1 MEHARAAQR
10 ITRTLFFAQ
19 SLGSAGQVAI
29 FPIVAI
35 LGAQLSGR
43 QSWAGVP
50 STVYLLA
57 SAFSAFG
64 WGNLMDRIGRR
75 RTLVSGLLMG
85 CVAGTLG
92 VIAVLGKSLGIFLV
106 GATFTGFAVSCL
118 TLSRFVS
125 AEVHPPAERAR
136 AISNVVLGGTVGAII
151 GPLMAGP
158 VARVVR
164 EAGYDELAGP
174 FAVMFVLFAL
184 GALIIYTWLRPE
196 PRELARAIGA
206 GDGRP
211 AINGQARSISG
222 ILRDRAVVVAMAAMI
237 FGQLVMVMLMVI
249 TPLHMRGHEHTLSS
263 ISFVIS
269 THVVGMYA
277 FSVISG
283 RLADRWGRSPVIAA
297 GGAILILACLSAT
310 LSPQVLPMSLA
321 LFLLGLGWNFCF
333 VAGSSLLSDRLSP
346 SERARTQGF
355 NDLLIG
361 LVSAAGGLSSG
372 IVFAAI
378 GYGAMAVVGAAAA
391 IIPLVL
397 AAWWSLRS
405 RALPAGVSVAK

>member
-1 MEHARAAQR
+1 MDHALAARR
-10 ITRTLFFAQ
+10 ITRTLFLAQ

-43 QSWAGVP
+43 PSWAGVP

-64 WGNLMDRIGRR
+64 WGHAMDRIGRR
-75 RTLVSGLLMG
+75 RTLVTGLLLG
-85 CVAGTLG
+85 TVAGTLG
-92 VIAVLGKSLGIFLV
+92 VTAVLLRSLGVFLL

-125 AEVHPPAERAR
+125 AEVHPPSERAR
-136 AISNVVLGGTVGAII
+136 AISNVVLGGTVGAVV

-158 VARVVR
+158 VARLVR
-164 EAGYDELAGP
+164 AAGYDELAGP
-174 FAVMFVLFAL
+174 FAVMLILFAL
-184 GALIIYTWLRPE
+184 GALVIYAWLRPE
-196 PRELARAIGA
+196 PKDLAQAIGSTDVLHMPT
-206 GDGRP
+206 GP
-211 AINGQARSISG
+211 ARRIGE
-222 ILRDRAVVVAMAAMI
+222 ILRDRAVVVAMTAMV

-249 TPLHMRGHEHTLSS
+249 TPLHMRGHDHALSS

-283 RLADRWGRSPVIAA
+283 RLADRWGRPPVIVA
-297 GGAILILACLSAT
+297 GGAVLILACFSAT
-310 LSPQVLPMSLA
+310 LSPQVLPMSTA

-333 VAGSSLLSDRLSP
+333 VAGSSLLADRLSP
-346 SERARTQGF
+346 PERARTQGF

-378 GYGAMAVVGAAAA
+378 GYGAMALVGAAAA
-391 IIPLVL
+391 IIPLSL
-397 AAWWSLRS
+397 AAWWSVRS
-405 RALPAGVSVAK
+405 RALPAGVGAAK